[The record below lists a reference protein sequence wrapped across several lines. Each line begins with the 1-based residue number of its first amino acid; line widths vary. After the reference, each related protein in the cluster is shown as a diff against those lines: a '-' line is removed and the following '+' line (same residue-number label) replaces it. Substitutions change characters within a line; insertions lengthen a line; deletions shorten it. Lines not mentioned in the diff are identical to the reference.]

1 MRKITTM
8 AAALMLMVVLSAGA
22 AFATSEPVP
31 LFSGTAGDDLIRGT
45 AKDDTIKGLAGDDAL
60 HGLGGDDTLYGGRGH
75 DGLYGGAGIDVIH
88 GGMGDDRAEERKVF
102 GGSGG
107 DVIYGEGGK
116 DALYGGPG
124 DDLVISTGDDAGDF
138 VDCGD
143 GVDSVRKGSDQ
154 GLDRFV
160 DCEKFFR

>member
-1 MRKITTM
+1 
-8 AAALMLMVVLSAGA
+8 MVLLRRRVD
-22 AFATSEPVP
+22 TEQRRDERHP
-31 LFSGTAGDDLIRGT
+31 AGDP
-45 AKDDTIKGLAGDDAL
+45 APAGDAL
-60 HGLGGDDTLYGGRGH
+60 HGMGGDDFLYGNRGH

-88 GGMGDDRAEERKVF
+88 GGNGDDRAEERAVH

-107 DVIYGEGGK
+107 DVIYGEGGE

-124 DDLVISTGDDAGDF
+124 DDTVISTGDGAGDF

-143 GVDSVRKGSDQ
+143 GVDSVRQGADQ

-160 DCEKFFR
+160 NCEKSFR